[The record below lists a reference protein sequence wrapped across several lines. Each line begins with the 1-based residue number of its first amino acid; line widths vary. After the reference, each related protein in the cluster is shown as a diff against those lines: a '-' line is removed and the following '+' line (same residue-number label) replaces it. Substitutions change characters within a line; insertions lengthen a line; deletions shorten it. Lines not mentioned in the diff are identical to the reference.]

1 MADAEPPADK
11 GMTLGDH
18 LDELRT
24 RLFRAVVVI
33 VVCFGVAYAYR
44 QDVTQIVLQPFEN
57 GVGMLNE
64 HWPPYFDE
72 LVRDDPALVRTDY
85 FLSGDPTLDPTG
97 LALVQELVI
106 SDKPMMTGTSEGF
119 MMRLKASLYFA
130 LFVGGPYLL
139 WQLWGFIG
147 AGLYKSERRIVLSFF
162 PASIVLFFCGVLF
175 GYFSL
180 VPYGIYY
187 LNIDEVPGVTIIQFR
202 LQEYFAFITSLC
214 LALGVVFQLPIL
226 QTAVA
231 KVGLVEPKTF
241 IHYRGHF
248 ALTSFVIAAV
258 LTPPDPVTQ
267 SMMAGPMIVLYEVGI
282 ICARMVAPKPLN
294 LEEGNAA

>member
-1 MADAEPPADK
+1 MAEAEPLEDQ

-24 RLFRAVVVI
+24 RLFRGVI
-33 VVCFGVAYAYR
+33 VTLVCFGVAYHYR
-44 QDVTQIVLQPFEN
+44 QEVTQIVLQPFQS
-57 GVGMLNE
+57 GIAMLNE
-64 HWPPYFDE
+64 YWPQYFE
-72 LVRDDPALVRTDY
+72 EQLAEDPSIPRTTY
-85 FLSGDPTLDPTG
+85 FVSMDAADKTLIP
-97 LALVQELVI
+97 ELVI
-106 SDKPMMTGTSEGF
+106 SNKPMMTGTGEAF
-119 MMRLKASLYFA
+119 MMKLKASLYFA

-147 AGLYKSERRIVLSFF
+147 AGLYKSERRVVLSFF
-162 PASIVLFFCGVLF
+162 PASILLFFCGVLF
-175 GYFSL
+175 GYTSL

-187 LNIDEVPGVTIIQFR
+187 LNIDEVPGMGILQFR
-202 LQEYFAFITSLC
+202 LEEYFTFITSLC

-231 KVGLVEPKTF
+231 KVGLVSPKTF
-241 IHYRGHF
+241 SHFRGHF
-248 ALTSFVIAAV
+248 ALASFVIAAI

-282 ICARMVAPKPLN
+282 IASRIVAPKPLT
-294 LEEGNAA
+294 LDGGEAA

>member
-1 MADAEPPADK
+1 
-11 GMTLGDH
+11 
-18 LDELRT
+18 
-24 RLFRAVVVI
+24 
-33 VVCFGVAYAYR
+33 
-44 QDVTQIVLQPFEN
+44 
-57 GVGMLNE
+57 
-64 HWPPYFDE
+64 
-72 LVRDDPALVRTDY
+72 
-85 FLSGDPTLDPTG
+85 
-97 LALVQELVI
+97 
-106 SDKPMMTGTSEGF
+106 
-119 MMRLKASLYFA
+119 
-130 LFVGGPYLL
+130 
-139 WQLWGFIG
+139 
-147 AGLYKSERRIVLSFF
+147 
-162 PASIVLFFCGVLF
+162 
-175 GYFSL
+175 
-180 VPYGIYY
+180 
-187 LNIDEVPGVTIIQFR
+187 